1 MSNCLDAWKSY
12 IQQYKLAKV
21 FLKRSVMG
29 VDKLI
34 SNDAFAKWRKHVYEE
49 RKNVYIG
56 NI

>member
-1 MSNCLDAWKSY
+1 
-12 IQQYKLAKV
+12 
-21 FLKRSVMG
+21 MG

-56 NI
+56 NIQELERRQDEHSV